1 MRPGTRLPT
10 PEDARAKADGR
21 ALWETDR
28 AALLFQR
35 PFIATLALRMPLVPV
50 VDHRVPTA
58 CTDGESIWFNPYFL
72 APLSPPERVFVL
84 AHEIWHCVMLH
95 PLRRGERT
103 PRRWNLAV
111 DQEVN
116 ALLLHDGWKMPEGAF
131 YDPALDDLSAEAVYD
146 RLPEEAA
153 AALSIDTHLEPRP
166 GGLASA
172 APDALAGGDGS
183 PAERGPRATPD
194 AGSDAGSDAGEDGG
208 ADAAPVEDPDFAPGR
223 DGRERFAS
231 WPGRAQMAAAQCRTR
246 GLLSDRE
253 DRVLAALG
261 SGRVDWRRLLRDFVT
276 RTIGGDRA
284 WTPPARRHVH
294 RGLYLPSIRQ
304 PQIEVSVAVDTSGSV
319 HAALPTMLGE
329 LRGLLDAFGRW
340 EIQVLWADAEV
351 QRVERWTSEDA
362 PLRFDVP
369 MGGGTDFRPVFR
381 HLADDP
387 PPLLIY
393 ITDGFGPAPAHPP
406 GYPVLWV
413 LIEPDCTPPA
423 PWGQCV
429 VFDAKAAA

>member
-1 MRPGTRLPT
+1 MTPGARRPT
-10 PEDARAKADGR
+10 PEDARAKAEAR
-21 ALWETDR
+21 VLWETDR

-131 YDPALDDLSAEAVYD
+131 HDDDLDDLSAEAVYD
-146 RLPEEAA
+146 RLPADAA
-153 AALSIDTHLEPRP
+153 AERALDTHLEPRG
-166 GGLASA
+166 GGLPSA
-172 APDALAGGDGS
+172 APDA
-183 PAERGPRATPD
+183 RGTPGPG
-194 AGSDAGSDAGEDGG
+194 APPGEDGG
-208 ADAAPVEDPDFAPGR
+208 ADADPVEDPDFTPGR
-223 DGRERFAS
+223 DGRERFAA
-231 WPGRAQMAAAQCRTR
+231 WPGRVQMAAAQCRTR
-246 GLLSDRE
+246 GMLSARE
-253 DRVLAALG
+253 DRVLAALAGG
-261 SGRVDWRRLLRDFVT
+261 SVDWRRLLRDFVT

-304 PQIEVSVAVDTSGSV
+304 PQITVSVAVDTSGSV
-319 HAALPTMLGE
+319 HAALPAMLGE

-340 EIQVLWADAEV
+340 EIQVLWADTEV
-351 QRVERWTSEDA
+351 QRVERWTSEE
-362 PLRFDVP
+362 PPPRFDVP

-381 HLADDP
+381 QLADDP

-393 ITDGFGPAPAHPP
+393 ITDGYGPAPAHPP
-406 GYPVLWV
+406 AYPVLWV
-413 LIEPDCTPPA
+413 LVGPDCEPPA
-423 PWGQCV
+423 TWGQRV
-429 VFDAKAAA
+429 VFDAGAAA